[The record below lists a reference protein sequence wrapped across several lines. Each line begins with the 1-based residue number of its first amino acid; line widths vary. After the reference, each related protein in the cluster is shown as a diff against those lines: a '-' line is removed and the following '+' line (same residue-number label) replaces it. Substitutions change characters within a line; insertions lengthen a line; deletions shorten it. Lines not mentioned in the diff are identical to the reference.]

1 LRKRI
6 TESTIKALR
15 PPETSNRVIYDQE
28 VPGFGVRITA
38 RGAIAFVL
46 EYTVEGRQ
54 RRYTMGSW
62 PELTATAARQKARQI
77 RGDIQRDGAD
87 ADPLA
92 RREGQRTAPTV
103 AELADRYLD
112 EYARPHKRE
121 SSVYN
126 DESLLNQIVRP
137 ELGRLRVASVQRDHI
152 ERLHRGLR
160 GRPYRANRALSLL
173 SKMFSLAVEWRLRA
187 DNPCKGV
194 RRNPEER
201 REKWLRNEEITHLIA
216 ALAQHPNRV
225 TANAIRLALLTGA
238 RRGELLKAQW
248 EEFDLEREVWT
259 KPSHHTKQRKVEHL
273 PLSQPAL
280 ALLRTLKQQADG
292 EYVFPG
298 KNGPLKELK
307 SSWASIRNA
316 AGLTGVRLHDLRHT
330 YASHLVS
337 GGESLH
343 IVGKLLGHTRPETT
357 QRYAHLADD
366 TLRKATAKFGA
377 IVERADGELE
387 PAEVIR
393 LPTRA

>member
-1 LRKRI
+1 
-6 TESTIKALR
+6 
-15 PPETSNRVIYDQE
+15 VIYDQE

-38 RGAIAFVL
+38 AGAIAFVL
-46 EYTVEGRQ
+46 EYTIDGRQ
-54 RRYTMGSW
+54 RRYTIGSW
-62 PELTATAARQKARQI
+62 PELTATGARQMARKI
-77 RGDIQRDGAD
+77 RGDILEKGAD

-92 RREGQRTAPTV
+92 RRETQRGAPTV

-112 EYARPHKRE
+112 EYARPHKRQ

-126 DESLLNQIVRP
+126 DESLLTQIVRP
-137 ELGRLRVASVQRDHI
+137 GLGRLRVASVQRDDI
-152 ERLHRGLR
+152 ERLHRALR
-160 GRPYRANRALSLL
+160 DRPYRANRVLSLL

-194 RRNPEER
+194 KRYPEER
-201 REKWLRNEEITHLIA
+201 REKWLRNEEIGRLVA

-248 EEFDLEREVWT
+248 PEFDLERGVWT
-259 KPSHHTKQRKVEHL
+259 KPSHHTKQKKIEHL
-273 PLSQPAL
+273 PLSPPAI

-307 SSWASIRNA
+307 SSWAAIRDA
-316 AGLTGVRLHDLRHT
+316 AGLTKTGIRFHDLRHT
-330 YASHLVS
+330 YASQLVS
-337 GGESLH
+337 GGISLH
-343 IVGKLLGHTRPETT
+343 IVGGLLGHTRSETT
-357 QRYAHLADD
+357 QRYAHIADEA
-366 TLRKATAKFGA
+366 LREATTKFGA
-377 IVERADGELE
+377 IVERADGERE
-387 PAEVIR
+387 PAEVFP